1 MQDDEAAQLR
11 CKPILH
17 TNNVTWVA
25 TPEHGR
31 KVVLITIITTK
42 EAYCALAHYVLPP
55 LSTHKLCTNRSFVL
69 GDGRVSLRGW
79 FGARGRGAQAQG
91 SGIRTFLCTRVFRH
105 TIASVVNRGRGL
117 CPHSG
122 LLKNGFKPESS
133 LSRAKAGNCT
143 TDCNSPDNLSLF
155 LYCFSNPTYL
165 TH

>member
-69 GDGRVSLRGW
+69 GVGCYSVDGSELEVAVHRRRALGYEHFS
-79 FGARGRGAQAQG
+79 AREFSVTQ
-91 SGIRTFLCTRVFRH
+91 
-105 TIASVVNRGRGL
+105 IASVVNRGRGL
-117 CPHSG
+117 CPHSS
-122 LLKNGFKPESS
+122 LLKNGFIARVES
-133 LSRAKAGNCT
+133 LSSKGWELHYR
-143 TDCNSPDNLSLF
+143 LQ
-155 LYCFSNPTYL
+155 FS
-165 TH
+165 

>member
-79 FGARGRGAQAQG
+79 WELDVAVHRRRALGYVRSLHASFPSHKSRQWSIADVD
-91 SGIRTFLCTRVFRH
+91 CVH
-105 TIASVVNRGRGL
+105 TEFIEEW
-117 CPHSG
+117 
-122 LLKNGFKPESS
+122 F
-133 LSRAKAGNCT
+133 
-143 TDCNSPDNLSLF
+143 
-155 LYCFSNPTYL
+155 
-165 TH
+165 

>member
-31 KVVLITIITTK
+31 KVVLITTK

-69 GDGRVSLRGW
+69 GDSRVSLRGW
-79 FGARGRGAQAQG
+79 FGAGGRGAQTQG
-91 SGIRTFLCTRVFRH
+91 SGVVQKFLCTQFSV
-105 TIASVVNRGRGL
+105 TQIASVVNRGRGL
-117 CPHSG
+117 CPH
-122 LLKNGFKPESS
+122 GFIEEW
-133 LSRAKAGNCT
+133 
-143 TDCNSPDNLSLF
+143 F
-155 LYCFSNPTYL
+155 
-165 TH
+165 